1 MDLNPLRLVARHTP
15 QPIKGMA
22 AMGGSMLDDMVQ
34 LLSSGIPPGDDLDA
48 WDPEYIRQ
56 TVPLMRMVFGTYF
69 RGEVRGLEN
78 IPADGPALLVGNH
91 SGGTYIADTFVFT
104 QRFYEH
110 FGPDRRFHQLAHDV
124 AAKSPALGLI
134 RRYGVVPASHDNAR
148 AAFDLGA
155 PVLVYPGGDYET
167 FRPSW
172 HGDRIEFGGRRGF
185 IELAIERD
193 VPIVPVVA
201 IGGQETAL
209 FVTRGQRAAKA
220 IGFDKLTRIKVL
232 PVSIGPP
239 LGINLLDF
247 PGRVPLPAKI
257 KIQVLPP
264 IDLRERYGDE
274 PDRDTA
280 YEAVT
285 AEMQDALTALD
296 EERTLPVVG

>member
-1 MDLNPLRLVARHTP
+1 MADGNPFRRLARHTP
-15 QPIKGMA
+15 APFDGLVEYGAGALTDLEQLVYGLPADPI
-22 AMGGSMLDDMVQ
+22 
-34 LLSSGIPPGDDLDA
+34 DA
-48 WDPEYIRQ
+48 WDPEHIRR
-56 TVPLMRMVFGTYF
+56 TLPWLKAVCRTYF
-69 RGEVRGLEN
+69 RGEVEGLEH
-78 IPADGPALLVGNH
+78 IPVGEPSLLVGNH
-91 SGGTYIADTFVFT
+91 SGGLLIADTFVFSAA
-104 QRFYEH
+104 FYDH
-110 FGPDRRFHQLAHDV
+110 FGSDRRFHQLAHDV
-124 AAKSPALGLI
+124 AAKSPLLGLI

-172 HGDRIEFGGRRGF
+172 HSDQIEFGGRQGF
-185 IELAIERD
+185 IKLALERD

-209 FVTRGQRAAKA
+209 FLTRGERAAKL
-220 IGFDKLTRIKVL
+220 IGLDKLTRIKVL

-247 PGRVPLPAKI
+247 PGRIPFPAKI
-257 KIQVLPP
+257 KVQVLPP
-264 IDLRERYGDE
+264 IDLRERYGADPDPDE
-274 PDRDTA
+274 A